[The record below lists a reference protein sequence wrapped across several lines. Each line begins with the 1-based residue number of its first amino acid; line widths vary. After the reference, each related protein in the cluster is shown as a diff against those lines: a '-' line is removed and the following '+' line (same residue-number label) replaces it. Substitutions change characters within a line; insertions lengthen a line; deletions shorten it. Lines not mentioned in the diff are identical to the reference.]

1 MKTFPDEFIWGS
13 ATSAYQI
20 EGAWKEAGKGLS
32 IWDVFA
38 HTPGKISGGDN
49 GDIATDHYH
58 RFREDVDLM
67 ADAGLSAYRFSISWS
82 RILPAGYGAVNQD
95 GIRFYSELIDALLDR
110 GIIPWVTLFHWDL
123 PAALQFEYDGWLS
136 EKTPEFFRDYAD
148 ICFEH
153 FGDRVKHWI
162 TINEPWVAAMLG
174 YGQGT
179 FAPGRV
185 SRSEPYQAAHQ
196 LLRAHGFAAERYRE
210 TYQPHQHGIIGMA
223 NNCDWREPAT
233 NSPADFEAAER
244 ALEFYLGWFA
254 DPLYRGDYPESMRM
268 RVGDR
273 LPTFSHEDRARIQG
287 SCDFFGLNH
296 YNTMYAAHRDGG
308 AQTDVYGNGGI
319 SEDQDV
325 ALSVDP
331 EWELSAMKWAIVP
344 WGCRKLLEWIDARY
358 DKPDIYITENGCA
371 TDDMVVDGAVDDQ
384 ARIHYLASY
393 LEACRQ
399 AIDNGVRLK
408 GYFLWSLLDN
418 FEWAHGYSKRFG
430 AVYVDFE
437 TRERIPKASLKWYA
451 DVIHRNGLSG

>member
-1 MKTFPDEFIWGS
+1 MKTFPDGFIWGS

-58 RFREDVDLM
+58 RFGEDVDLM
-67 ADAGLSAYRFSISWS
+67 AGAGLNAYRFSISWS
-82 RILPAGYGAVNQD
+82 RILPAGYGAVNPD

-110 GIIPWVTLFHWDL
+110 GITPWVTLFHWDL
-123 PAALQFEYDGWLS
+123 PAALQFEHDGWLG
-136 EKTPEFFRDYAD
+136 EQTPEFFRDYAD
-148 ICFEH
+148 VCFEH

-210 TYQPHQHGIIGMA
+210 KYQPHQHGIIGMA

-233 NSPADFEAAER
+233 DSPADAEAAER

-254 DPLYRGDYPESMRM
+254 DPLYHGDYPESMRM

-273 LPTFSHEDRARIQG
+273 LPTFAPEDRARIQG

-296 YNTMYAAHRDGG
+296 YNTMCAAHQDGG
-308 AQTDVYGNGGI
+308 EQADVYGNGGI

-371 TDDMVVDGAVDDQ
+371 TDDIVVDGAVDDQ

-393 LEACRQ
+393 LDACRQ
-399 AIDNGVRLK
+399 AIENGVQLK

-451 DVIHRNGLSG
+451 DVINRNGIPG